1 MLDLTLLRIGHRL
14 LPGVLTGARLHRA
27 ALEAAATGRWAD
39 SRSFLAAAAEAYRR
53 EMAVEPLARLRVHEL
68 MLAVRRP
75 GSDTREADA
84 MQEIVR
90 RINRLGTLESLD
102 APFEPTDARV
112 VLAQW
117 VGEAPAPHRTP
128 IVARSAA

>member
-1 MLDLTLLRIGHRL
+1 MLDTTLLRLLHRT
-14 LPGVLTGARLHRA
+14 LPGFVPGARLHRA
-27 ALEAAATGRWAD
+27 ALEAASAGRWSD
-39 SRSFLAAAAEAYRR
+39 SRACLGAAAEAYRR

-75 GSDTREADA
+75 GSETREADA

-90 RINRLGTLESLD
+90 RVNRLSTLESLE
-102 APFEPTDARV
+102 APFEAADARV

-117 VGEAPAPHRTP
+117 VGEAPATTTL
-128 IVARSAA
+128 RSAA